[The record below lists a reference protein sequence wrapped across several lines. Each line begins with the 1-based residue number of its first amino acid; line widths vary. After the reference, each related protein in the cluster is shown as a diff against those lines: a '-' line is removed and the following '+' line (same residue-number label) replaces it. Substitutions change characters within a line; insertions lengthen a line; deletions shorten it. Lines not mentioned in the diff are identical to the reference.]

1 MSQRTSR
8 RGWVAIL
15 VIALSLILG
24 LGIGLVLGWV
34 VIPVKYVDTAIVD
47 LGAQHKEEYISLVA
61 SAYACDGNLEKAQ
74 TRLDA
79 LEAPNI
85 SLWIAELIDRYAAE
99 GRDAAEMAPLAL
111 LGQALGVNSA
121 QMLAYLPSPTP
132 LPTQTPLPT
141 LTPLPTETPTQTPT
155 ATEEPTAIPPTD
167 TPQPE
172 PTETPAPTDTPVPP
186 TRTPAPPTH
195 TPKPQP
201 TSPPKPQ
208 PTNTPK
214 PQPAVAKWTVIE
226 QRLVG
231 PNEPPQSCEAGN
243 LQIRVKVVDAG
254 GNQIGGIWLF
264 DHYSG
269 QYQVTGNVDS
279 PDFGPGE
286 AKFEYGIGGGGK
298 ICIADGQ
305 GGSCV
310 SDSTRDMPC
319 YYAPPLE
326 DLWTSGYCQC
336 CEPDIT
342 KDRCQMFYD
351 SGHQCVAWPRHYS
364 WRVTFQRNG

>member
-1 MSQRTSR
+1 MSQQTSR

-34 VIPVKYVDTAIVD
+34 VVPVKYVDTAIVD

-85 SLWIAELIDRYAAE
+85 SLWIADLIDRYAAE
-99 GRDAAEMAPLAL
+99 GRDEAEMAPLAL
-111 LGQALGVNSA
+111 LGQALGVSSA

-132 LPTQTPLPT
+132 LPTHTPLPT

-155 ATEEPTAIPPTD
+155 ATEEPTAIPASAT
-167 TPQPE
+167 PE
-172 PTETPAPTDTPVPP
+172 PTETSAPTDTPVPP

-214 PQPAVAKWTVIE
+214 PQPAAKWTIVE

-231 PNEPPQSCEAGN
+231 PGEDAQTCQGGN
-243 LQIRVKVVDAG
+243 LQIRATVIDANG
-254 GNQIGGIWLF
+254 VQLPNVWIH

-269 QYQVTGNVDS
+269 YNRFTGHKGDD
-279 PDFGPGE
+279 PYWGPGE
-286 AKFEYGIGGGGK
+286 AQFDYYGHGGGML
-298 ICIADGQ
+298 CITTGE
-305 GGSCV
+305 GGPCESPN
-310 SDSTRDMPC
+310 TRSMACWD
-319 YYAPPLE
+319 APPID
-326 DLWTSGYCQC
+326 DLYAAGYCEC
-336 CEPDIT
+336 CEAGAT
-342 KDRCQMFYD
+342 KERCQQLMNE
-351 SGHQCVAWPRHYS
+351 GKCLGPGHYS
-364 WRVTFQRNG
+364 WRVVFRRSG